1 MEHVMEKIFV
11 VSWKKGSKSGNG
23 YVKAKDIVEAQQKA
37 IDELWL
43 CLEDIVTITEY
54 KSKTE
59 DINIKNTASSLPVCY
74 AMYRPLYC
82 NAFWST

>member
-1 MEHVMEKIFV
+1 MEKIFV

-43 CLEDIVTITEY
+43 CLEDIVDITEH
-54 KSKTE
+54 KDKTGSIQVPL
-59 DINIKNTASSLPVCY
+59 DSTATSLLICY
-74 AMYRPLYC
+74 ALHRPLYC
-82 NAFWST
+82 NVF